1 MTELTEQEI
10 QANKEEILC
19 LLRSVN
25 RPGIEDLI
33 DYLENKSDFFTA
45 PASTRFHGNF
55 RGGLAAHS
63 KNCYYRLKRLY
74 ENELPPGTELSPE
87 VLESCCLQG
96 ILHDLCKCNVYTLKT
111 KNVKNPETGKWE
123 QVPAYFFEDK
133 LPYGHGEKSV
143 YMISGF
149 IRLSRLEAFSI
160 RYHMLNW
167 VDDNKSTIG
176 DALSCFPEILHLS
189 VADMQSSYLDGI

>member
-1 MTELTEQEI
+1 MTELTDQEI

-19 LLRSVN
+19 LLRSVK

-33 DYLENKSDFFTA
+33 DYLANKSDFFEA

-63 KNCYYRLKRLY
+63 LNCFYRLKRLY
-74 ENELPPGTELSPE
+74 ENELPPGSELSPE
-87 VLESCCLQG
+87 ALESCCVQAL
-96 ILHDLCKCNVYTLKT
+96 LHDICKTNVYVLKIR
-111 KNVKNPETGKWE
+111 NVKNEETGKWE
-123 QVPAYFFEDK
+123 KVPAYFFEDK

-143 YMISGF
+143 YMINGF

-160 RYHMLNW
+160 RFHMSAW
-167 VDDNKSTIG
+167 ADDNKSTIG
-176 DALSCFPEILHLS
+176 DAYACFPEAIHLH
-189 VADMQSSYLDGI
+189 VADMQSTYLDGI